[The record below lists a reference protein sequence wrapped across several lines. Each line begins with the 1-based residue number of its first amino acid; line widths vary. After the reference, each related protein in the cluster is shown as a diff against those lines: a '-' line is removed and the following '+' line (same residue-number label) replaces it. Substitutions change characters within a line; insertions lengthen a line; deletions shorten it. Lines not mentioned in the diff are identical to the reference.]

1 MAKND
6 IRVWRA
12 PKELLVQHFPVA
24 ASETFVAGEPV
35 RLNTGGELVECTT
48 AWATGNDFLGIALA
62 SGDTVGA
69 TDANG
74 AFTQKKGAFTPGDG
88 FPNSGDLVPVVIA
101 TPDTWFITSN
111 WTATTGAST
120 ASVAATA
127 PAKTNVGDGGG
138 FNLDSGNWVLGMGV
152 AQNARVLQ
160 VLDSNYE
167 DIAYSGGT
175 GRHVVFVF
183 TSGQNMAEA
192 VNTDA
197 DA

>member
-6 IRVWRA
+6 IRLWRSA
-12 PKELLVQHFPVA
+12 KEVVVEHYPVA
-24 ASETFVAGEPV
+24 ASSTFVAGEPV
-35 RLNTGGELVECTT
+35 RLNTGGELVEATT
-48 AWATGNDFLGIALA
+48 AWATGNDFLGIALS

-69 TDANG
+69 TDGNG
-74 AFTQKKGAFTPGDG
+74 TFRQLKGAFTPGTG
-88 FPNSGDLVPVVIA
+88 LPVSGDLVPVLIP
-101 TPDTWFITSN
+101 TPETFFITSN

-120 ASVAATA
+120 AATAATA

-183 TSGQNMAEA
+183 TSSQTMAEA

>member
-6 IRVWRA
+6 IRLWRSG
-12 PKELLVQHFPVA
+12 KELVVEHFPVA
-24 ASETFVAGEPV
+24 ASAEFVAGEPV
-35 RLNTGGELVECTT
+35 RLNTGGELVEAAT

-62 SGDTVGA
+62 SGDTVGD

-74 AFTQKKGAFTPGDG
+74 AFTWKKGAFTPGDG
-88 FPNSGDLVPVVIA
+88 LPNSGDLVPVLIP
-101 TPDTWFITSN
+101 TPETFFITSN
-111 WTATTGAST
+111 WTATTGA
-120 ASVAATA
+120 ASGS

-152 AQNARVLQ
+152 AQNARVIQ
-160 VLDSNYE
+160 VLDANYE
-167 DIAYSGGT
+167 DIAFSGGT
-175 GRHVVFVF
+175 GVYVVFVF
-183 TSGQNMAEA
+183 TSAQTMAEA

>member
-6 IRVWRA
+6 IRVWRS
-12 PKELLVQHFPVA
+12 PKEPLVAHFPVA
-24 ASETFVAGEPV
+24 ASSTFCAGEPV
-35 RLNTGGELVECTT
+35 RLNTGGELVEATT
-48 AWATGNDFLGIALA
+48 DWATGNDFLGIAMT

-74 AFTQKKGAFTPGDG
+74 SVRQLTGAFTPGTG
-88 FPNSGDLVPVVIA
+88 FPVSGDMVPVIVA
-101 TPDTWFITSN
+101 TPDTWFVTSN
-111 WTATTGAST
+111 FDATTGAFGDT
-120 ASVAATA
+120 

-138 FNLDSGNWVLGMGV
+138 LALVSGSWGIAMGG

-160 VLDSNYE
+160 VLDSSYN

-175 GRHVVFVF
+175 GKHVVFVF

>member
-1 MAKND
+1 MAKDD
-6 IRVWRA
+6 IRLWRA
-12 PKELLVQHFPVA
+12 PKELVIEHFPVK
-24 ASETFVAGEPV
+24 ASETFVRGEPV

-48 AWATGNDFLGIALA
+48 AWATGNDFLGIALG

-74 AFTQKKGAFTPGDG
+74 AFVVKKGAFTPGDG
-88 FPNSGDLVPVVIA
+88 FPNSGDLVPVLVA
-101 TPDTWFITSN
+101 GPDVWFITSN

-120 ASVAATA
+120 ATTSGSE

-167 DIAYSGGT
+167 DIAFSGGT